1 MNLFSIHKDN
11 LDEVVFENRN
21 KQYGAYVLR
30 KSYDSN
36 LLKASAYSLGL
47 LVLFVSL
54 VFVASLFRKQIEP
67 TVSEIVQTTSR
78 IVPILNKIEYILDP
92 PEAGGAPATRN
103 IDPNSFRIV
112 RDPLVTAPPI
122 ENIPQNPALP
132 NNPTGPE
139 TGSPG
144 GETVGTPGGRVI
156 EGGGPSS
163 LPIEQPFETFAEE
176 MPSFPGGIDAMSKYI
191 SNEINYPAQAR
202 EVGKEGRVV
211 ISFVILTDGSIAHI
225 KLERGIGFG
234 CDDEALRVIR
244 NMPKWNVG
252 KQNGKVVAVKMLLP
266 IQFNLQ

>member
-47 LVLFVSL
+47 LVLFMSL
-54 VFVASLFRKQIEP
+54 IFVASLFRKQIEP
-67 TVSEIVQTTSR
+67 VVSELTHVTPVDVVLR
-78 IVPILNKIEYILDP
+78 NIEIILDP

-112 RDPLVTAPPI
+112 RDPLVTPPI

-144 GETVGTPGGRVI
+144 GETVGTP
-156 EGGGPSS
+156 EGG
-163 LPIEQPFETFAEE
+163 L
-176 MPSFPGGIDAMSKYI
+176 
-191 SNEINYPAQAR
+191 
-202 EVGKEGRVV
+202 
-211 ISFVILTDGSIAHI
+211 
-225 KLERGIGFG
+225 
-234 CDDEALRVIR
+234 
-244 NMPKWNVG
+244 
-252 KQNGKVVAVKMLLP
+252 
-266 IQFNLQ
+266 